1 MARDRIEKESMS
13 IYITDQ
19 NQAQTVHFIIT
30 MTMTRGTVS
39 NLQLEKIFRMKNE
52 NKHKMLKI

>member
-19 NQAQTVHFIIT
+19 NQAQTVHFINT
-30 MTMTRGTVS
+30 MTMTRATVS
-39 NLQLEKIFRMKNE
+39 NLQLEKIFRMKNK